1 MSKITPDAQLT
12 LRVQQAIA
20 ARDKARDIE
29 IQMRTAAGIA
39 RQQANVAKD
48 QAREQ
53 FGVNSLAEL
62 QAKATQTYQENLAQV
77 EAFEA
82 GVKEYVASVTA
93 ASKIGEGAKA

>member
-1 MSKITPDAQLT
+1 MSTITPDAQLT
-12 LRVQQAIA
+12 QRLQQAIA

-39 RQQANVAKD
+39 RQQADAAKE

-62 QAKATQTYQENLAQV
+62 QAKATQTYQENLTQV
-77 EAFEA
+77 EEFET
-82 GVKEYVASVTA
+82 GVKDYVASVNA

>member
-1 MSKITPDAQLT
+1 MSTITPDAQLT
-12 LRVQQAIA
+12 QRLQQAIA

-39 RQQANVAKD
+39 RQQADAAKE

-77 EAFEA
+77 EEFET
-82 GVKEYVASVTA
+82 GVKDYVASVNA